1 MSVLSV
7 PRLLDAAVTRLDR
20 IQRSRRL
27 VGFIFAVAKKY
38 NEDEGGHKAALIAYY
53 GFLSLFP
60 LLLVLSSVIALL
72 AHGGH
77 QVGDQLV
84 RGAVDYFPVIGRD
97 LQQNIHGL
105 GKTGM
110 ALVVGLLLTL
120 FGARGVA
127 DAIRTSLDHIWQVPY
142 AQRSSLPGS
151 LLRSMGIITL
161 GGLGLALSPVVSGY
175 ALVFGHGVFFWL
187 LSLLLASL
195 VLFATLTLVVRL
207 GLSVRRPFA
216 DVCVGILVATLL
228 LEILQ
233 SLGGY
238 LVARELQRLDNLY
251 GTFAIVLGL
260 MYWIYLQAQV
270 LLYALELD
278 TVRIYRLWPR
288 SMHKPLTPADR
299 RAYHL
304 YVTRAQ
310 VHTAD
315 D

>member
-1 MSVLSV
+1 M
-7 PRLLDAAVTRLDR
+7 DR
-20 IQRSRRL
+20 AQRSRRAF
-27 VGFIFAVAKKY
+27 GFMFAVAKKY

-77 QVGDQLV
+77 PVGGQLV

-97 LQQNIHGL
+97 LEQNIHGL
-105 GKTGM
+105 GKTGV

-142 AQRSSLPGS
+142 AERSSLPGS
-151 LLRSMGIITL
+151 LLRSMGIVTL

-175 ALVFGHGVFFWL
+175 ALAFGHGIFFRL

-195 VLFATLTLVVRL
+195 VLFGTLTVVVRF

-216 DVCVGILVATLL
+216 DIWIGILAATVL

-233 SLGGY
+233 SLGSY
-238 LVARELQRLDNLY
+238 LVARELQRLDSLY

-260 MYWIYLQAQV
+260 LYWIYLQAQV

-278 TVRIYRLWPR
+278 TVRVYRLWPR
-288 SMHKPLTPADR
+288 SMHRPLTAADR
-299 RAYHL
+299 QAYRL

-310 VHTAD
+310 VHVAD
-315 D
+315 DQPFRAE